1 MNRSLHRRTL
11 ASTVL
16 LAVTAAVIPA
26 ALSPSTAQ
34 AAARSAPAALFA
46 PAAALPAPDSAR
58 AAALP
63 GPNSA
68 RAAASDTRVDVDVR
82 AGLATVG
89 SGALGVN
96 HAIWDS
102 QLGTPAVAD
111 LLKDAGVRMLRYPG
125 GSYADIYHWR
135 DHTAPGGYVAPD
147 TDFDTFMAGAR
158 RTGAEP
164 MIIANYGTGTAQEA
178 ADWVR
183 YANITKGYA
192 ARYWTIGNENY
203 GNGHYGSAWE
213 ADDHADKSPKEYAAT
228 VVAYAQA
235 MKAVDPTIKIGAVLT
250 MPGNWP
256 DAIVGTGDQGSWNQE
271 VLTRAGSVIDF
282 VDVHWY
288 PGGSSAAETLTK
300 SSQIQDAAFLLR
312 RQIDSYAGTNAGRI
326 TISMTETNVDVGRNT
341 QPGALFLA
349 DVYSGLLAQGVFTV
363 HWWNVHNGLGTVSTV
378 AGQTD
383 YNDFGLLSSGNCNA
397 DNTVC
402 QPPLNTPFAPYYA
415 LKLMGQFARPG
426 DRFVGAGTDNAL
438 IGSHA
443 VRRANGDLAV
453 LLINKDPDAART
465 VALNYHGFTPA
476 AGAPTVASFVNGA
489 DEITTSTAGSAL
501 SLPPYSISL
510 VTLRSANPV
519 AAPPTPA
526 RPTVT
531 ATDRTATISWP
542 SAGGGLKYEV
552 YSQSNGLA
560 AQLGETTSTSLPVRN
575 LEPGKRYTVN
585 VVARDGSGRA
595 SAASPPLTFVTG
607 TPADAPC
614 TVKFRDTNDWGNGYV
629 GSIDITNNTA
639 SGLTGWTLTFGWPTT
654 WQSLNSGWNATWTAD
669 GRTVRVTSDAALA
682 AGGSTNVGFVGNY
695 SGPNVLPEVFTLNGK
710 VCRSE

>member
-1 MNRSLHRRTL
+1 MARLL

-16 LAVTAAVIPA
+16 LAAV
-26 ALSPSTAQ
+26 
-34 AAARSAPAALFA
+34 AAAPTPAIAAPA
-46 PAAALPAPDSAR
+46 DV
-58 AAALP
+58 
-63 GPNSA
+63 
-68 RAAASDTRVDVDVR
+68 RVDVDTR

-89 SGALGVN
+89 DVALGVN

-102 QLGTPAVAD
+102 QLGTPEVSG
-111 LLKDAGVRMLRYPG
+111 LLKDAGVSMVRYPG

-158 RTGAEP
+158 RTGAQP

-183 YANITKGYA
+183 YANVTKGYGA
-192 ARYWTIGNENY
+192 KYWTIGNENY

-213 ADDHADKSPKEYAAT
+213 ADEHADKSPKEYAAT
-228 VVAYAQA
+228 VTAYAQA

-256 DAIVGTGDQGSWNQE
+256 DGIVGTGDQGSWNQE

-288 PGGSSAAETLTK
+288 PGGSSAADTLTK
-300 SSQIQDAAFLLR
+300 NGHIQDAAFLLR
-312 RQIDSYAGTNAGRI
+312 RQIDTYAGTNAGRI
-326 TISMTETNVDVGRNT
+326 TISMTETNVDIGRNT

-363 HWWNVHNGLGTVSTV
+363 HWWNVHNGIGTVSEV

-383 YNDFGLLSSGNCNA
+383 YQDFGLLSSGNCNA
-397 DNTVC
+397 SVC

-415 LKLMGQFARPG
+415 LSMMGDFARPG
-426 DRFVGAGTDNAL
+426 DRFIGTGTDNAL
-438 IGSHA
+438 VSTHA

-476 AGAPTVASFVNGA
+476 AGTPTVATFTNGA
-489 DEITTSTAGSAL
+489 HAVSSASTGSA
-501 SLPPYSISL
+501 SAQTLPPYSISL
-510 VTLRSANPV
+510 LTLHSANPA
-519 AAPPTPA
+519 AAPAAPGRLTS
-526 RPTVT
+526 TT
-531 ATDRTATISWP
+531 TDRTATISWP
-542 SAGGGLKYEV
+542 AGAAGLKYEV
-552 YSQSNGLA
+552 YRQNNGVA
-560 AQLGETTSTSLPVRN
+560 EQLGETTSTSFTVRN
-575 LEPGKRYTVN
+575 LEPGRRYTVN

-595 SAASPPLTFVTG
+595 SAASLPLTFVTG

-629 GSIDITNNTA
+629 GAIDITNKTA
-639 SGLTGWTLTFGWPTT
+639 SPITGWTLTFAWPTT
-654 WQSLNSGWNATWTAD
+654 WQSLGSGWNAVWTAD
-669 GRTVRVTSDAALA
+669 GRTVRVTGDSPLA
-682 AGGSTNVGFVGNY
+682 PGATTNVGFVGNY
-695 SGPNVLPEVFTLNGK
+695 SGPNVLPEAFTLNGN
-710 VCRSE
+710 VCKSE